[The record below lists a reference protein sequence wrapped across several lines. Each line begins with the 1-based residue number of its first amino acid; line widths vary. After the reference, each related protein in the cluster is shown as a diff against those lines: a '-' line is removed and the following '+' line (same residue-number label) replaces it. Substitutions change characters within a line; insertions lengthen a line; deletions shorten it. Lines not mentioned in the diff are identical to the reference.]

1 MRSTAIL
8 VFANSSK
15 EEIKWKSIKN
25 GEVLFD
31 ALTKQTLKKVEKT
44 SLSYFHITE
53 EQQKGNSFGE
63 RFTNAIQNVFDLGFE
78 KVITIG
84 NDTPH
89 LRSKDIR
96 DAAEALNSGKTVVGP
111 SLDGGFYLMGIH
123 RDNFDP
129 EHFVKLP
136 WQQIGLY
143 QSLLKKLE
151 KNNCTIYNFPVLSD
165 IDGLKDI
172 KILSNYITTL
182 PLTLRDILKSYLPIT
197 NSIYLFVK
205 EFYTTFYTKLPFN
218 KGSPVYL
225 FH

>member
-1 MRSTAIL
+1 MRSTAVLI
-8 VFANSSK
+8 FANSS
-15 EEIKWKSIKN
+15 EEELQYKPIQH

-53 EQQKGNSFGE
+53 EQQEGSSFGE

-96 DAAEALNSGKTVVGP
+96 NAAAALISGKTVIGP

-129 EHFVKLP
+129 DHFVNLP

-143 QSLLKKLE
+143 NALLQNLE
-151 KNNCTIYNFPVLSD
+151 RKNCTIYNLPVRSD
-165 IDGLKDI
+165 IDDFQDI
-172 KILSNYITTL
+172 KTLSNYIKSL
-182 PLTLRDILKSYLPIT
+182 PVTIRAILNVYLRIA

-205 EFYTTFYTKLPFN
+205 EFYTTFYTELPSN
-218 KGSPVYL
+218 KGSPLL
-225 FH
+225 FQV